1 MPKESEI
8 RKKAVEIL
16 GKKKFLCWYPAK
28 VKFKQNDIF
37 GIFDL
42 ICCQKKT
49 AKIKFIQLTTLSN
62 LSARKKKIKNFFKK
76 NRISQKSQKNSLNI
90 ELWGWDKRYKIFKMI
105 KIS

>member
-42 ICCQKKT
+42 ICWKGKT
-49 AKIKFIQLTTLSN
+49 SEIKFIQLTTKAN
-62 LSARKKKIKNFFKK
+62 LSTREKKIKKFLKK
-76 NRISQKSQKNSLNI
+76 NRLPKRNFLNI
-90 ELWGWDKRYKIFKMI
+90 EVWGWCKKEKKFKII
-105 KIS
+105 EI